1 LNGESPI
8 KEITVRQS
16 ITYLLTIL
24 LTVACSTPAEYN
36 VQDFGAKGDGKAIDS
51 PAINKAIQKAAS
63 NGGGRVVVPAGK
75 YMCYSIRL
83 ESDIELHL
91 VQGAVIISARPTEN
105 EGYDAPEEQPF
116 TQYQAFGHNHVRN
129 SLIWGHDIN
138 NVSITGRG
146 MINGCNLT
154 SWNEGRRYEG
164 NKAIAFRGC
173 RNVTLN
179 GITIYKGGHFAVH
192 STDCDNLHISDLRV
206 DTDRDGINIICCK
219 NVSVSNCL
227 INGPQDDCIVL
238 KSNYSLGRFKDVE
251 NVSIT
256 GCVITGYQCGSMLDG
271 TYRRFSPEKDVF
283 RSGGRIKLGTE
294 SSGGYKNI
302 AVSNIV
308 FDYCG
313 GLMLQS
319 MDGGHL
325 EDVTFSNITFRDCL
339 YAPIFLRI
347 GERMR
352 SPEGTPV
359 GHIKRVNFS
368 NITAYNVD
376 SWNGCVISGTPGH
389 YIEDV
394 TFSNIHLYFKGGYSK
409 EDAKIVPPEF
419 EINYPEPWMFGTSPS
434 RAFFIRH
441 AKNIHFDNIYLDY
454 EYEDGRPDFALI
466 DTEGVTKN
474 NIVVTGKMLKVKSGE
489 KPMGYAGSMDHVAN
503 SVAASDE
510 KLNAGS
516 SLFGEHMLKGCCSDD
531 KALAELC
538 EEYLTLAGFAMN
550 EAKLSFLEGA
560 TFTFANDSGLL
571 PATWNH
577 EDDNIDLSFSK
588 VFSCVLKGKVETSRD
603 GSIRILFP
611 AGQFQALMQRV
622 ICLAG
627 RMDTNGFMDRFDRQL
642 AGRSD
647 ITVGFEIL

>member
-1 LNGESPI
+1 MLS
-8 KEITVRQS
+8 V
-16 ITYLLTIL
+16 LLL
-24 LTVACSTPAEYN
+24 AACSAPAEYN
-36 VQDFGAKGDGKAIDS
+36 VLDFGAKGDGKAIDS
-51 PAINKAIQKAAS
+51 PAINKAVQKAS
-63 NGGGRVVVPAGK
+63 RNGGGRVVVPAGE
-75 YMCYSIRL
+75 YLCYSIRL

-91 VQGAVIISARPTEN
+91 SQGAVIISAIPTEDG
-105 EGYDAPEEQPF
+105 GYDLPEYQPH
-116 TQYQAFGHNHVRN
+116 TQYQAFGHNHVCN
-129 SLIWGHDIN
+129 SLIWGHNIN

-154 SWNEGRRYEG
+154 SWNEGRKYEG
-164 NKAIAFRGC
+164 NKAVAFRGC

-256 GCVITGYQCGSMLDG
+256 GCVISGYQCGSMLDG
-271 TYRRFSPEKDVF
+271 TYKRFSPEQDVF

-319 MDGGHL
+319 MDGGIL
-325 EDVTFSNITFRDCL
+325 QDVTFSNITMRDCL
-339 YAPIFLRI
+339 YDPIFMRI

-359 GHIKRVNFS
+359 GKIRRVCFS

-394 TFSNIHLYFKGGYSK
+394 TFSNIHLYFQGGYSK

-419 EINYPEPWMFGTSPS
+419 EENYPEPWMFGTSPS
-434 RAFFIRH
+434 SAFFVRH
-441 AKNIHFDNIYLDY
+441 AKNIHFDDIYLNF
-454 EYEDGRPDFALI
+454 EYEDGRPPIALI
-466 DTEGVTKN
+466 DAENVTKN
-474 NIVVTGKMLKVKSGE
+474 NIVVGGKRLKVENRQKA
-489 KPMGYAGSMDHVAN
+489 MGYAGSMSHVAN
-503 SVAASDE
+503 SAAASDQR
-510 KLNAGS
+510 LNAGS
-516 SLFGEHMLKGCCSDD
+516 VLLGEHVLKGCHSGN
-531 KALAELC
+531 KALDALC
-538 EEYLTLAGFAMN
+538 EKYISAAGFPAGK
-550 EAKLSFLEGA
+550 ARLSFLDGA
-560 TFTFANDSGLL
+560 TFTFAGEDGLL

-577 EDDNIDLSFSK
+577 EGDEVSLSFSK
-588 VFSCVLKGKVETSRD
+588 VFSQNMTGKVETLED
-603 GSIRILFP
+603 GTVRILFP
-611 AGQFQALMQRV
+611 AGKFASLMQR
-622 ICLAG
+622 ILCLAG
-627 RMDTNGFMDRFDRQL
+627 RMDTNAFMKEF
-642 AGRSD
+642 GRLTSGD
-647 ITVGFEIL
+647 AETTVGFEF

>member
-1 LNGESPI
+1 MTRLFGLMFS
-8 KEITVRQS
+8 V
-16 ITYLLTIL
+16 LLAA
-24 LTVACSTPAEYN
+24 ACATPAEYN
-36 VQDFGAKGDGKAIDS
+36 VRDFGAKGNGNTIDS

-63 NGGGRVVVPAGK
+63 KGGGRVMIPAGE
-75 YMCYSIRL
+75 YLCYSIKL
-83 ESDIELHL
+83 ESNIELHL
-91 VQGAVIISARPTEN
+91 SQGATIISAKPTDTG
-105 EGYDAPEEQPF
+105 GYDLPEPQPY
-116 TQYQAFGHNHVRN
+116 TQYQAFGHNHVQN
-129 SLIWGHDIN
+129 SLIWGHNIH

-146 MINGCNLT
+146 MIDGCNLT
-154 SWNEGRRYEG
+154 SWNEGRKFEG

-179 GITIYKGGHFAVH
+179 GVTIYRGGHFAVH

-251 NVSIT
+251 NVTIT
-256 GCVITGYQCGSMLDG
+256 GCVISGYQCGSMLDG
-271 TYRRFSPEKDVF
+271 TYKRFDPAFDVF

-325 EDVTFSNITFRDCL
+325 EDATFNNITFRDCL
-339 YAPIFLRI
+339 YDPIFIRI

-389 YIEDV
+389 YVENI

-419 EINYPEPWMFGTSPS
+419 EENYPEPWMFGTSPS

-466 DTEGVTKN
+466 DAEGVTRN

-489 KPMGYAGSMDHVAN
+489 KAMGYAGSMNHVAN
-503 SVAASDE
+503 SVAASDQR
-510 KLNAGS
+510 LNAGS
-516 SLFGEHMLKGCCSDD
+516 TLFGEHTLKGCYSED
-531 KALAELC
+531 KALDALC
-538 EEYLTLAGFAMN
+538 EKYLSDAGFPAGV
-550 EAKLSFLEGA
+550 AKLSFLEGA
-560 TFTFANDSGLL
+560 TFTLSNESGLL

-577 EDDNIDLSFSK
+577 ENGEISLSFSK
-588 VFSCVLKGKVETSRD
+588 VFSQNMTGKVCTLED
-603 GSIRILFP
+603 GTIRLLFP
-611 AGQFQALMQRV
+611 AERFGALMQRI

-627 RMDTNGFMDRFDRQL
+627 RMDTNGFMKEFARMTANKPDM
-642 AGRSD
+642 
-647 ITVGFEIL
+647 TVGFEI

>member
-1 LNGESPI
+1 MNIRLT
-8 KEITVRQS
+8 ITTLL
-16 ITYLLTIL
+16 IGLLTG
-24 LTVACSTPAEYN
+24 CGTPAEYN
-36 VQDFGAKGDGKAIDS
+36 VTDYGAKGDGKSIDS

-63 NGGGRVVVPAGK
+63 NGGGRVVIPAGE
-75 YMCYSIRL
+75 YLCYSIRL
-83 ESDIELHL
+83 ESGIELHL
-91 VQGAVIISARPTEN
+91 SQGAKLLSAKPTEN
-105 EGYDAPEEQPF
+105 GGYDLPEEQPY

-129 SLIWGHDIN
+129 SLIWGHNISDVTI
-138 NVSITGRG
+138 SGQGFIDGS
-146 MINGCNLT
+146 NLT
-154 SWNEGRRYEG
+154 SWNEGRKFEG
-164 NKAIAFRGC
+164 NKSIAFRGC
-173 RNVTLN
+173 RNVTIC
-179 GITIYKGGHFAVH
+179 GVTIYKAGHFAIH
-192 STDCDNLHISDLRV
+192 ATDCDNLIIDRLRV

-256 GCVITGYQCGSMLDG
+256 GCVISGYQCGSMLNG
-271 TYRRFSPEKDVF
+271 TYKRFDPAFDVF

-325 EDVTFSNITFRDCL
+325 EDATFSNITFRDCL
-339 YAPIFLRI
+339 YDPIFIRI

-389 YIEDV
+389 YVEDI

-409 EDAKIVPPEF
+409 EDAKIIPPEF
-419 EINYPEPWMFGTSPS
+419 EENYPEPWMFGTSPS
-434 RAFFIRH
+434 SAFFIRH

-454 EYEDGRPDFALI
+454 EYEDGRPPIALI
-466 DTEGVTKN
+466 DAEGVTKN
-474 NIVVTGKMLKVKSGE
+474 NIVVSGKRLKVEARK
-489 KPMGYAGSMDHVAN
+489 KAMGYAGSMDHVAN
-503 SVAASDE
+503 SVAAADQR
-510 KLNAGS
+510 LNAGS
-516 SLFGEHMLKGCCSDD
+516 TLFGEHTLKGCYSED
-531 KALAELC
+531 KALDALC
-538 EEYLTLAGFAMN
+538 EKYLAAAGFPAGV
-550 EAKLSFLEGA
+550 AKLSFLEGA
-560 TFTFANDSGLL
+560 TFTFANESGLL

-577 EDDNIDLSFSK
+577 ENDAISLSFSK
-588 VFSCVLKGKVETSRD
+588 VFSQNMTGKVESLED
-603 GSIRILFP
+603 GTVRLLFP
-611 AGQFQALMQRV
+611 AERFAALMQRV

-627 RMDTNGFMDRFDRQL
+627 RQDTNAFMKEFARL
-642 AGRSD
+642 TASNPD
-647 ITVGFEIL
+647 ITVGFEI

>member
-1 LNGESPI
+1 MKHLI
-8 KEITVRQS
+8 K
-16 ITYLLTIL
+16 YLVAVLMA
-24 LTVACSTPAEYN
+24 VACSTPAEYN
-36 VQDFGAKGDGKAIDS
+36 VKNFGAKGDGKSIDS
-51 PAINKAIQKAAS
+51 PAINKAIQKAS
-63 NGGGRVVVPAGK
+63 KNGGGRVVVPAGE
-75 YMCYSIRL
+75 YLCYSIRL
-83 ESDIELHL
+83 ETGIELHL
-91 VQGAVIISARPTEN
+91 SQGAKILSAKPTAT
-105 EGYDAPEEQPF
+105 EGYDAPEPQQY
-116 TQYQAFGHNHVRN
+116 TKYQAFGHNHVRN
-129 SLIWGHDIN
+129 SLIWGHNIQDVTI
-138 NVSITGRG
+138 SGQG
-146 MINGCNLT
+146 MIDGSNLT
-154 SWNEGRRYEG
+154 SWNEGRKFEG
-164 NKAIAFRGC
+164 NKAIGLRGC
-173 RNVTLN
+173 RNVTVQ
-179 GITIYKGGHFAVH
+179 GITVYKGGHFAVH
-192 STDCDNLHISDLRV
+192 ATDCDNLIVDRLRV

-251 NVSIT
+251 NVTVT
-256 GCVITGYQCGSMLDG
+256 GCVISGYQCGSMLDG
-271 TYRRFSPEKDVF
+271 TYKRFPPEADVF

-302 AVSNIV
+302 AVSNCV

-339 YAPIFLRI
+339 YEPIFLRI

-359 GHIKRVNFS
+359 GHIKRVCFS

-376 SWNGCVISGTPGH
+376 SWNTCVLSGTPGH

-394 TFSNIHLYFKGGYSK
+394 SFSNIHLYFKGGFSS

-466 DTEGVTKN
+466 DAEGVARN
-474 NIVVTGKMLKVKSGE
+474 NIVVTGKMLKVKDNQ
-489 KPMGYAGSMDHVAN
+489 PAMGYAGSMDHVAN
-503 SVAASDE
+503 SVAANDQR
-510 KLNAGS
+510 LNSGS
-516 SLFGEHMLKGCCSDD
+516 ALFGEHKLLGCYSTDGD
-531 KALAELC
+531 LAKLC
-538 EEYLTLAGFAMN
+538 EEYLTKAGFAMK
-550 EAKLSFLEGA
+550 EARLSFLEGA
-560 TFTFANDSGLL
+560 TFTFANESGLL

-577 EDDNIDLSFSK
+577 EDDSIELSFSK
-588 VFSCVLKGKVETSRD
+588 VFSCVLKGKVENRENGTVSV
-603 GSIRILFP
+603 IFP
-611 AGQFQALMQRV
+611 AEQFQALMQRV

-627 RMDTNGFMDRFDRQL
+627 RQDTNRFMKEFTRQL
-642 AGRSD
+642 DGREN
-647 ITVGFEIL
+647 IMVGFVI

>member
-1 LNGESPI
+1 M
-8 KEITVRQS
+8 
-16 ITYLLTIL
+16 L
-24 LTVACSTPAEYN
+24 LTVACSVPTEYN
-36 VQDFGAKGDGKAIDS
+36 VQDFGAKGNAKAIDS

-63 NGGGRVVVPAGK
+63 NGGGRVVIPAGE
-75 YMCYSIRL
+75 YLCYSIKL
-83 ESDIELHL
+83 ESNIELHL
-91 VQGAVIISARPTEN
+91 SQGATIISAKPTETG
-105 EGYDAPEEQPF
+105 GYDLPEPQPY
-116 TQYQAFGHNHVRN
+116 TQYQAFGHNHVQN
-129 SLIWGHDIN
+129 SLIWGHNIN

-146 MINGCNLT
+146 MIDGCNLT
-154 SWNEGRRYEG
+154 SWNEGRKYEG

-179 GITIYKGGHFAVH
+179 GITIYRGGHFAVH

-251 NVSIT
+251 NVTIT
-256 GCVITGYQCGSMLDG
+256 GCVISGYQCGSMLDV
-271 TYRRFSPEKDVF
+271 TYKRFDPAFDVF

-325 EDVTFSNITFRDCL
+325 EDATFNNITFRDCL
-339 YAPIFLRI
+339 YDPVFIRI

-389 YIEDV
+389 YVEDI

-409 EDAKIVPPEF
+409 EDAKIIPPEF
-419 EINYPEPWMFGTSPS
+419 EENYPEPWMFGTSPS

-466 DTEGVTKN
+466 DAEDVTRN
-474 NIVVTGKMLKVKSGE
+474 NIVVTGKMLKAKAGE
-489 KPMGYAGSMDHVAN
+489 KAMGYAGSMD
-503 SVAASDE
+503 
-510 KLNAGS
+510 
-516 SLFGEHMLKGCCSDD
+516 M
-531 KALAELC
+531 
-538 EEYLTLAGFAMN
+538 
-550 EAKLSFLEGA
+550 
-560 TFTFANDSGLL
+560 
-571 PATWNH
+571 
-577 EDDNIDLSFSK
+577 
-588 VFSCVLKGKVETSRD
+588 
-603 GSIRILFP
+603 
-611 AGQFQALMQRV
+611 
-622 ICLAG
+622 
-627 RMDTNGFMDRFDRQL
+627 
-642 AGRSD
+642 
-647 ITVGFEIL
+647 